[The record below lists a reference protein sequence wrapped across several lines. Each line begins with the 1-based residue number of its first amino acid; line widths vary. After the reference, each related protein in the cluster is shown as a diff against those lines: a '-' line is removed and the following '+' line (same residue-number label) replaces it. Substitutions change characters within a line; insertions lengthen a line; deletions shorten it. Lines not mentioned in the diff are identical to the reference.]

1 MRKILALASLGLLA
15 ATASAQCATYSVS
28 GSGSAGGSL
37 TFSFNGSAA
46 GAFVFGVIGQTEGSL
61 PINLGMLGS
70 LTLGITDPQAI
81 LPIGIANAQG
91 DASLTLSIPSNVP
104 NPGSTNLKSQG
115 VSLGVSGLP
124 TGGGGGPG
132 GGPGGGGMPNLGF
145 SWCTSNVVS
154 FTLGS

>member
-28 GSGSAGGSL
+28 GSGSSGGSL
-37 TFSFNGSAA
+37 TFSFNGSAS
-46 GAFVFGVIGQTEGSL
+46 GAYVFAVIGQTEGSL

-70 LTLGITDPQAI
+70 LTLGITDPTAV

-91 DASLTLSIPSNVP
+91 DASLTLNIPANAP
-104 NPGSTNLKSQG
+104 STGVVNLKSQG

-124 TGGGGGPG
+124 TGGPG

>member
-1 MRKILALASLGLLA
+1 
-15 ATASAQCATYSVS
+15 
-28 GSGSAGGSL
+28 
-37 TFSFNGSAA
+37 
-46 GAFVFGVIGQTEGSL
+46 
-61 PINLGMLGS
+61 MLGS
-70 LTLGITDPQAI
+70 FTLGITDPQAI
-81 LPIGIANAQG
+81 LPIGVANAQG

-104 NPGSTNLKSQG
+104 NPGSVNLKSQG

-124 TGGGGGPG
+124 TGGPGG